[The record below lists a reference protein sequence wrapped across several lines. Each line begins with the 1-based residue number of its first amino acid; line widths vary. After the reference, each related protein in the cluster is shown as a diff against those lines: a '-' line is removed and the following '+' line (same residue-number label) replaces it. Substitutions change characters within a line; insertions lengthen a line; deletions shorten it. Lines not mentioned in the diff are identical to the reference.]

1 MKIESKWAS
10 VILVV
15 ALILGSA
22 GLTWINVVL
31 TFEDWRSYRT
41 ARPEKVL
48 VETVRTMKR
57 RVSLEVTTT
66 VYIEVQLWVRCKGEG
81 QFLTATFM
89 GETPEHA
96 ADIVYLASNK
106 GREIE
111 LWIDPRGN
119 GRFSLRH
126 EVPLYRAGLLAISGL
141 MTLFFTWILIRVLE
155 PGARP

>member
-10 VILVV
+10 AILVV

-22 GLTWINVVL
+22 GLTWINVVI
-31 TFEDWRSYRT
+31 TFEDWRSYRL

-48 VETVRTMKR
+48 IETVRTSKQ

-66 VYIEVQLWVRCKGEG
+66 IYIDVELWVRREGEA
-81 QFLTATFM
+81 QFLTATFIR
-89 GETPEHA
+89 ETPEHA
-96 ADIVYLASNK
+96 ADIAYLASNK

-141 MTLFFTWILIRVLE
+141 MTLIFTWVLFQVLK